1 MGFTHIYDDV
11 DKVKGL
17 FRAKLASSG
26 ITAEQAVAI
35 GMKPLLGTI
44 VKNMGY
50 WRQSLGGLPALYIG
64 YVDPWTGK
72 PFLLNGIE
80 MHRVRALVELEGTD
94 FVKYLQPPRSGAA
107 AYFPAVDTIDWPQVL
122 GDPTVPL
129 IITEGEL
136 KAAKACL
143 EGFLTIALGGVW
155 NFKVKGGGEASD
167 RLLPE
172 LLKIAWTGR
181 RVIIIFDSDIA
192 VKLAVQEA
200 LRRLANL
207 LIDAGAL
214 VFQVTLPPNGNDKTG
229 LDDLLI
235 TKGGSAAL
243 KRLLA
248 AAEPVTATS
257 WNSPPAEDWAS
268 SLQRTSEGQPLV
280 TLANAL
286 R

>member
-1 MGFTHIYDDV
+1 MGFVHFYDDV
-11 DKVKGL
+11 DRVKEL
-17 FRAKLASSG
+17 FVQKLASSG
-26 ITAEQAVAI
+26 ITPEQAVTI
-35 GMKPLLGTI
+35 GMKPLLGKS
-44 VKNMGY
+44 VSSMGY
-50 WRQSLGGLPALYIG
+50 WRKCWLPGLFIG
-64 YVDPWTGK
+64 YTDPWTAK
-72 PFLLNGIE
+72 PVLRNGIE

-107 AYFPAVDTIDWPQVL
+107 AYFPAVDTIDWPAAL

-129 IITEGEL
+129 IVTEGEL

-181 RVIIIFDSDIA
+181 KVIVIFDSDTIEKPG
-192 VKLAVQEA
+192 VLEA

-214 VFQVTLPPNGNDKTG
+214 VFQVTLPPNGNGKVG

-235 TKGGSAAL
+235 TKG
-243 KRLLA
+243 
-248 AAEPVTATS
+248 
-257 WNSPPAEDWAS
+257 SP
-268 SLQRTSEGQPLV
+268 RR
-280 TLANAL
+280 N